1 MKNVILTVNGMYHII
16 RNYYLDSFPYE
27 VDFSAHEALALYY
40 SKETNLPRKD
50 STDALCHI
58 DEQDMQ
64 LLQNEI
70 IKLHHWL
77 ISNDYLRNGMPAT
90 KLIEVS
96 DLVF

>member
-1 MKNVILTVNGMYHII
+1 MKNVILTVNGMYHVI

-27 VDFSAHEALALYY
+27 VNFSAHDALALYY
-40 SKETNLPRKD
+40 SKENDLQGKD
-50 STDALCHI
+50 STDAPFHI

-64 LLQNEI
+64 LLKDEI

-90 KLIEVS
+90 KMIEVS